1 MDSRDDS
8 RELEEARRIFTQMLA
23 DARIGV
29 QAQIGL
35 PVVADDGN
43 FLPAYAHD
51 GDAGMDCRAS
61 EDADIPSGGRRLVD
75 LGFRMAVPTGY
86 VGLLFPRSGLATKL
100 GVSLANCVGVVD
112 SGYRGPVKASMVN
125 LSDADVHIG
134 KGERV
139 CQLMLLPY
147 PKVVVEPALFL
158 DDTERGGGGF
168 GSTGTR

>member
-1 MDSRDDS
+1 MEKTLDECIRHIVT
-8 RELEEARRIFTQMLA
+8 EMLA
-23 DARIGV
+23 DAGIGG
-29 QAQIGL
+29 QATVGL
-35 PVVADDGN
+35 PVVATDEAS
-43 FLPAYAHD
+43 LPAYAHD
-51 GDAGMDCRAS
+51 GDAGMDCRAA
-61 EDADIPSGGRRLVD
+61 EDADITAGGRRLVD
-75 LGFRMAVPTGY
+75 LGFRMAVPKGY

-134 KGERV
+134 RGERV

-158 DDTERGGGGF
+158 DDTERGEDGF
-168 GSTGTR
+168 GSTGTK